1 MREQLLLTMDAMDEI
16 AKSPGRGQRTLDRR
30 RLLR

>member
-1 MREQLLLTMDAMDEI
+1 MREQVLLTMDEI